1 MTQPWHLY
9 GMALLYI
16 VAGIN
21 HFRKPN
27 LYYKIIP
34 PFFTNKKFIN
44 EMTGFLEI
52 VLGIALCIP
61 GFTSLAAAFIIL
73 LLILIFP
80 ANIYMVTYS
89 EGRLGLPLWLLYV
102 RLPLQFLLMY
112 WAFSYIDF
120 EQLFL

>member
-61 GFTSLAAAFIIL
+61 EFTSLAAAFIIL
-73 LLILIFP
+73 LLILIFL
-80 ANIYMVTYS
+80 S
-89 EGRLGLPLWLLYV
+89 FLY
-102 RLPLQFLLMY
+102 FI
-112 WAFSYIDF
+112 A
-120 EQLFL
+120 